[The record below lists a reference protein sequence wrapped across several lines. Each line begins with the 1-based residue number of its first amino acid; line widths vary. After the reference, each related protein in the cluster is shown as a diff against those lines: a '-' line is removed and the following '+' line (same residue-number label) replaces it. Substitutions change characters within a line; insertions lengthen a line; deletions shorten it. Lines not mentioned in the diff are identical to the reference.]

1 MGKSWDRKKCGFRQ
15 QKCVHNHHKFVDA
28 DTAHYSP
35 MTPRSK
41 WPMFRTGKWCGFLP
55 GHLAPVSDASQWL
68 ILFDSPSIKLFRL
81 SICLFWLDWSK
92 CVAWKLVKSPVF
104 CQIDPRTVQVD
115 ILKALM
121 PVWGRDGPLLVIPAC
136 FLVKMAQ
143 ITTCLCTFNGQ
154 NLPCTQRFWVTTWGS
169 LRAKEPC
176 AQRSSASLAG

>member
-1 MGKSWDRKKCGFRQ
+1 
-15 QKCVHNHHKFVDA
+15 
-28 DTAHYSP
+28 
-35 MTPRSK
+35 MT
-41 WPMFRTGKWCGFLP
+41 
-55 GHLAPVSDASQWL
+55 HVSHREMVWFPARPPCSSL
-68 ILFDSPSIKLFRL
+68 GCLTMIDSIWFSSIKLFRL

-143 ITTCLCTFNGQ
+143 IITCLCTFNGQ
-154 NLPCTQRFWVTTWGS
+154 NLPCTQWFWVTTWGA